1 MNFKKTCR
9 RETFASISKRLLLVG
24 PPIIAWSWGK
34 EKSKTDRSWFDQTS
48 KVQKNISTI
57 TPDKRTCLITLEALV
72 KCLSPDLKNYF
83 QDICTAELPSVG
95 VVQPCGATVHCGAH
109 HTNPLL
115 CPSAMAMPSSNCAIA
130 SSPLPVSLKL
140 PQPQYSSSPHS
151 LLLVI
156 GWKQSVG
163 KKN

>member
-9 RETFASISKRLLLVG
+9 SETRSISKRLLLAG

-72 KCLSPDLKNYF
+72 KCLSPDLKNNSRTFVRLSYPLLAWF
-83 QDICTAELPSVG
+83 SHVAPQSIVAPIIPTLYSAPLPW
-95 VVQPCGATVHCGAH
+95 PCHHPTVPSRPALCQFPSSCPSH
-109 HTNPLL
+109 HTP
-115 CPSAMAMPSSNCAIA
+115 PPPIA
-130 SSPLPVSLKL
+130 SC
-140 PQPQYSSSPHS
+140 
-151 LLLVI
+151 
-156 GWKQSVG
+156 
-163 KKN
+163 

>member
-9 RETFASISKRLLLVG
+9 SETRSISKRLLLAG

-115 CPSAMAMPSSNCAIA
+115 CHGHAIIQLCHRVQPSASF
-130 SSPLPVSLKL
+130 
-140 PQPQYSSSPHS
+140 PQAAPATI
-151 LLLVI
+151 LLLPP
-156 GWKQSVG
+156 
-163 KKN
+163 